1 MPPPSPAHFCSY
13 VLNIKKREERKRE
26 KETVWEGGKKT
37 ICVQCFS
44 MSCGSKEVCYLCRL
58 AGHSSRTD
66 RRVLLCV
73 CVLVFV
79 LQLHLKKNKHTSSQ
93 LDSQRQSERAQPHPS
108 TELWYR
114 SPRSPLSLFTSL
126 FHSLNLCVCPC
137 LFFLTLSV
145 FYVGSSACLGPSPLQ
160 SKRNLS
166 ARQNVRLLPLST
178 GPPEPEP
185 AQATAKAKFMQADVC
200 PDIRHTRAHTHTH
213 RVVWGE
219 AGWVY

>member
-1 MPPPSPAHFCSY
+1 MLFNVLWLKRSLLFMSP
-13 VLNIKKREERKRE
+13 
-26 KETVWEGGKKT
+26 G
-37 ICVQCFS
+37 
-44 MSCGSKEVCYLCRL
+44 
-58 AGHSSRTD
+58 RTFQSN
-66 RRVLLCV
+66 RQTCIAV

-178 GPPEPEP
+178 GPPEP

-200 PDIRHTRAHTHTH
+200 PDIRHTHTQCCLRGGGLSVLTATKSNFWATLWIICPLCS
-213 RVVWGE
+213 RRNISLSLPD
-219 AGWVY
+219 